1 MQHTIQDLT
10 IIGGG
15 VMGLF
20 TAYYASEFVKNI
32 TILEK
37 ETVSSDN
44 KKSASFSYTRSIRND
59 YLDPLYA
66 QLAYEARHLWIEFQ
80 GKAETPFLIDCGCL
94 NLAKKSVTPD
104 LSSTYAVQSYE
115 VLQQLHLQTQE
126 FNAQELRQRFPQFN
140 VDLARLDVE
149 AGLLYVPEV
158 NRTLLRILRA
168 RGVRIVEHVE
178 VNRIVQRDGQLSIS
192 TRQGEF
198 VTQKLVITAGLGT
211 NEVLERVK
219 SCNLSFSLS
228 PDRPSQAKYFI
239 PSADK
244 WEQFTSDVL
253 PVFAYLDVGV
263 YGHPIYADKVPGVK
277 IGFYNPPDV
286 KTLNT
291 SIQDVHSFVE
301 ECMPSLRDARTVDVT
316 EVDQCFYDLVEDDN
330 FIMGAIPDFSDII
343 VGVGWRGTGY
353 KYASWVGKTLM
364 QLAIQGSTVYNIE
377 RFSPHRFGH
386 KEVLNQPIQMEH

>member
-1 MQHTIQDLT
+1 MHDTIQDLT

-20 TAYYASEFVKNI
+20 TAYYASDFVKNV
-32 TILEK
+32 TLLEK

-66 QLAYEARHLWIEFQ
+66 QLAYEARHLWLEFQ
-80 GKAETPFLIDCGCL
+80 RKADAPFLIECGCL
-94 NLAKKSVTPD
+94 NLAKKSITPD
-104 LSSTYAVQSYE
+104 FASTYAVQSYE
-115 VLQQLHLQTQE
+115 ILQQLHLQAE
-126 FNAQELRQRFPQFN
+126 AFNSEELQQRFPQFD

-158 NRTLLRILRA
+158 NRTLLGILRE

-178 VNRIVQRDGQLSIS
+178 VNRIVQRDKQLHIS
-192 TRQGEF
+192 TGQGEL
-198 VTQKLVITAGLGT
+198 VTQKLVVTAGLGT
-211 NEVLERVK
+211 NEVLERVEN
-219 SCNLSFSLS
+219 CTLSFPLS

-244 WEQFTSDVL
+244 WEQFTSDAL
-253 PVFAYLDVGV
+253 PVFAYLDVGI

-291 SIQDVHSFVE
+291 SIQNVDSFVE

-316 EVDQCFYDLVEDDN
+316 EVDQCFYDLVADDN
-330 FIMGAIPDFSDII
+330 FIMGAIPDFSNII

-353 KYASWVGKTLM
+353 KYASWIGRTLM

-377 RFSPHRFGH
+377 RFSPHRFA
-386 KEVLNQPIQMEH
+386 QTS